1 MSATVAA
8 PPLPEAP
15 YRGIQPFR
23 FIDQQIF
30 AARDEETWELW
41 SNMTLYR
48 AILLYG
54 DSGTGKSSLINAGL
68 LPKALPENF
77 VVDRLRVQPTA
88 GREIKVER
96 IRSDEVDA
104 YLPSSFARMEGTKH
118 DESVELSLKEFRN
131 RLEKFRL
138 AKDRPQSNHVFQPN
152 DGAPRPLLIF
162 DQFEEF
168 VTLFEEAQRS
178 EGSSDDSK
186 TRANVPHIQQK
197 ILHELVSL
205 IQDDTLPVKLVFSFR
220 EDYLAKLSLLFD
232 HCPQLLDQAQRLL
245 PPRVEALP
253 KIIRVPFEDPELR
266 SHFLKH
272 EGQPG
277 SELSEEL
284 AQEIASE
291 LDRRTEGDTVNL
303 TELQIVCQRLWQSS
317 NPETLFRKQGIQ
329 GLLKDYG
336 AEVFRHLPR
345 ELREPAVAL
354 LSRMLTAS
362 NTRNIVSEDDL
373 IGRTSQEEEIDRD
386 RLHKALHQLGSS
398 QIVRREP
405 RRQIYFY
412 EITSEYL
419 VPWIKER
426 VIERDAAR
434 LRLQAEEAEQELAVQ
449 RRRSVLLMRL
459 LIAMIVLGVGVIALG
474 IFAYRQYQQLS
485 VAEERARQAEEQATT
500 ILNALNLANNSNED
514 EALKGVQQVA
524 ELIKQEKIPSDLK
537 LALLGP
543 AQSNPNSK
551 VREAAL
557 QVLVEASRNDKS
569 VAQSVVAA
577 TELSKEST
585 QNLSE
590 GEQEQLKR
598 LQATLPPLP
607 PRFYIHIG
615 DDSQRGQ
622 AQELAALL
630 KQKGYAVPGIE
641 RVGDKGVRNNQLR
654 YFLEPEPGTPT
665 PQDLVA
671 LLNTFKY
678 GPWKENYV
686 RGYENSP
693 KVRPGQYELWF
704 AYTAQTPV
712 TIPEV
717 SEVYEPPKKVEQA
730 QTPPP
735 PKSTTKPISGGV
747 LNGKAIS
754 LPRPAYPPT
763 ARAANVGGAVQVHV
777 LVDENGN
784 VASATVVSGHPLL
797 QSAALQAARNAKFS
811 PTKIAGQP
819 VKVSGVIIYN
829 FGAK

>member
-1 MSATVAA
+1 MSATVIA
-8 PPLPEAP
+8 PPLPDAP

-77 VVDRLRVQPTA
+77 VVDRLRVQPA
-88 GREIKVER
+88 EGREIKVER
-96 IRSDEVDA
+96 IRSDEIDA
-104 YLPSSFARMEGTKH
+104 YLPSSFARAEGIH
-118 DESVELSLKEFRN
+118 NDESIELSLEEFRN
-131 RLEKFRL
+131 RLERFRL
-138 AKDRPQSNHVFQPN
+138 AKDKPQSDHLFQPN
-152 DGAPRPLLIF
+152 DAAPRPLLIF

-178 EGSSDDSK
+178 EGGDDSK
-186 TRANVPHIQQK
+186 TRANVPRIQQK

-245 PPRVEALP
+245 PPKVEALP

-266 SHFLKH
+266 SHFLKDK
-272 EGQPG
+272 GQPG
-277 SELSEEL
+277 SELSQEL
-284 AQEIASE
+284 AQEIANE
-291 LDRRTEGDTVNL
+291 LGRRTEGDTVNL

-317 NPETLFRKQGIQ
+317 TPEALFRKKGIQ

-373 IGRTSQEEEIDRD
+373 IGRTSHEEEIDRD

-405 RRQIYFY
+405 RRKIYFY

-474 IFAYRQYQQLS
+474 ILAYRQYQRLA
-485 VAEERARQAEEQATT
+485 VAEERARQAEDQATT
-500 ILNALNLANNSNED
+500 ILNALNLANNPNEE

-524 ELIKQEKIPSDLK
+524 DLIKQGKIPSDLK

-557 QVLVEASRNDKS
+557 KVLVEASKNDKS

-577 TELSKEST
+577 TELSKAST

-598 LQATLPPLP
+598 LQTTLPPLP

-641 RVGDKGVRNNQLR
+641 RVGDKGVKTNQLR
-654 YFLEPEPGTPT
+654 YFLEAEPGTPT
-665 PQDLVA
+665 PKELVA
-671 LLNTFKY
+671 MLSTFKY
-678 GPWKENYV
+678 GLWKENHV

-704 AYTAQTPV
+704 AYTSPTPV
-712 TIPEV
+712 TIPGTAEGSDV
-717 SEVYEPPKKVEQA
+717 PTRVEQA
-730 QTPPP
+730 PGPTPQTPIR
-735 PKSTTKPISGGV
+735 KPFSGGV

-754 LPRPAYPPT
+754 LPRPAYPSI
-763 ARAANVGGAVQVHV
+763 AKSANASGAVTVQV

-784 VASATVVSGHPLL
+784 VASATVISGHPLL
-797 QSAALQAARNAKFS
+797 QNAALQAARNAKFS
-811 PTKIAGQP
+811 PTKLSGQA
-819 VKVSGVIIYN
+819 VKVTGVIIYN
-829 FGAK
+829 FNR

>member
-8 PPLPEAP
+8 PPLPDAP

-30 AARDEETWELW
+30 AARDEEIWELW

-48 AILLYG
+48 AILLFG

-77 VVDRLRVQPTA
+77 VVDRLRVQPVE

-96 IRSDEVDA
+96 IRSDEELG
-104 YLPSSFARMEGTKH
+104 YLPSSFARTEGTQH
-118 DESVELSLKEFRN
+118 DESVELSLEEFRT
-131 RLEKFRL
+131 RLEKCRL
-138 AKDRPQSNHVFQPN
+138 PKDRPQSNHLFQPN
-152 DGAPRPLLIF
+152 ERAPRPLLIF

-168 VTLFEEAQRS
+168 VTLFEEAQR
-178 EGSSDDSK
+178 DDTK
-186 TRANVPHIQQK
+186 TRANVPRIQQN

-205 IQDDTLPVKLVFSFR
+205 IQDDNLPVKLVFSFR

-232 HCPQLLDQAQRLL
+232 HCPELLDQSQRLL
-245 PPRVEALP
+245 PPKVEALP

-266 SHFLKH
+266 SHFLKDKA
-272 EGQPG
+272 EAG
-277 SELSEEL
+277 SELSEAL
-284 AQEIASE
+284 AQEIATE
-291 LDRRTEGDTVNL
+291 LGRRTEGDTVNL

-317 NPETLFRKQGIQ
+317 TPEALFQKKGIH

-336 AEVFRHLPR
+336 AEVFRNLPR

-386 RLHKALHQLGSS
+386 RLSKALHQLSSS

-449 RRRSVLLMRL
+449 RWRSRLLMRL
-459 LIAMIVLGVGVIALG
+459 LIAMIVLGIGVIALG
-474 IFAYRQYQQLS
+474 ILAYRQYQRLA
-485 VAEERARQAEEQATT
+485 VAEERARLAEEQATT
-500 ILNALNLANNSNED
+500 ILNALNLANNANEE

-524 ELIKQEKIPSDLK
+524 ELIKQGKVPSDLK

-557 QVLVEASRNDKS
+557 KVLVEASKNDKS

-577 TELSKEST
+577 TELSKAST

-615 DDSQRGQ
+615 DDSQRGL
-622 AQELAALL
+622 AQELATLL
-630 KQKGYAVPGIE
+630 KQKGYTVPGIE
-641 RVGDKGVRNNQLR
+641 RVGDKGVKSNQLR
-654 YFLEPEPGTPT
+654 YFLEPESGAQT
-665 PQDLVA
+665 PQELVA
-671 LLNTFKY
+671 MLNTFRY
-678 GPWKENYV
+678 GPWREVFV

-704 AYTAQTPV
+704 AYSPPGPATTAGTSEGDD
-712 TIPEV
+712 IPT
-717 SEVYEPPKKVEQA
+717 KVEQGPA
-730 QTPPP
+730 QLP

-754 LPRPAYPPT
+754 LPTPVYPY
-763 ARAANVGGAVQVHV
+763 AAKAANVGGTVQVQV

-784 VASATVVSGHPLL
+784 VASATVVSGHPML
-797 QSAALQAARNAKFS
+797 QGAALQSARNAKFA
-811 PTKIAGQP
+811 PTKISGQP
-819 VKVSGVIIYN
+819 VRVSGVIIYN
-829 FGAK
+829 FKAK

>member
-1 MSATVAA
+1 MSATIAA
-8 PPLPEAP
+8 SPLPDAP

-30 AARDEETWELW
+30 AAREEETWELW

-48 AILLYG
+48 AVLLYG

-68 LPKALPENF
+68 LPKAIPENF

-96 IRSDEVDA
+96 IRSDEIDG
-104 YLPSSFARMEGTKH
+104 YLPSSFAPTDGPHH
-118 DESVELSLKEFRN
+118 DESVELSLEEFRT

-138 AKDRPQSNHVFQPN
+138 AKHRPQSNELFHAN

-178 EGSSDDSK
+178 DGTGDDNHG
-186 TRANVPHIQQK
+186 RANVPRIQQK

-245 PPRVEALP
+245 PPKVEALP

-272 EGQPG
+272 DGETG
-277 SELSEEL
+277 SELSDEL
-284 AQEIASE
+284 AEHIATE
-291 LDRRTEGDTVNL
+291 LGRRTEGDTVNL

-317 NPETLFRKQGIQ
+317 NPETLFREKGIQ

-336 AEVFRHLPR
+336 AEVFRQLPR

-362 NTRNIVSEDDL
+362 NTRNIVSENDL
-373 IGRTSQEEEIDRD
+373 IDRTSQEEEIDRD
-386 RLHKALHQLGSS
+386 RLRKALHQLSS
-398 QIVRREP
+398 GQIVRREP

-426 VIERDAAR
+426 VVERDAAQ
-434 LRLQAEEAEQELAVQ
+434 LRMQAEKAELELGVQ

-459 LIAMIVLGVGVIALG
+459 LVAMIVLGVGVIALG
-474 IFAYRQYQQLS
+474 IFAYRQYQ
-485 VAEERARQAEEQATT
+485 RARQAELQANT
-500 ILNALNLANNSNED
+500 ILNALNLANNPNEE
-514 EALKGVQQVA
+514 EALKGVEQVSD
-524 ELIKQEKIPSDLK
+524 LIKQDKIPSDLK
-537 LALLGP
+537 LTLLGP

-557 QVLVEASRNDKS
+557 KVLVDASRNDKS

-577 TELSKEST
+577 TELSKAST

-590 GEQEQLKR
+590 GERYQLQQ
-598 LQATLPPLP
+598 LQVAALP

-622 AQELAALL
+622 AQQLAALL
-630 KQKGYAVPGIE
+630 KKQGFAAPGIE
-641 RVGDKGVRNNQLR
+641 KVGDKGIRYNQLR

-665 PQDLVA
+665 PQQLVEI
-671 LLNTFKY
+671 LNTYKFGQWRVLY
-678 GPWKENYV
+678 I

-693 KVRPGQYELWF
+693 KIRPNHYELWL
-704 AYTAQTPV
+704 AYPASTAPGT
-712 TIPEV
+712 PEV
-717 SEVYEPPKKVEQA
+717 AEIPDRVEQG
-730 QTPPP
+730 PPP
-735 PKSTTKPISGGV
+735 ASNTRPISGGV

-754 LPRPAYPPT
+754 LPRPAYP
-763 ARAANVGGAVQVHV
+763 AIAKAANAGGAVQVQV
-777 LVDENGN
+777 IVDENGN
-784 VASATVVSGHPLL
+784 VTSAQVVSGHPLL
-797 QSAALQAARNAKFS
+797 QNAALQAARNAKFS
-811 PTKIAGQP
+811 PAKLSGQP
-819 VKVSGVIIYN
+819 VKVTGVIIYN
-829 FGAK
+829 FTPR

>member
-1 MSATVAA
+1 MIATVAA

-77 VVDRLRVQPTA
+77 VIDRLRVQPVA

-104 YLPSSFARMEGTKH
+104 YLPSSFARAEGTH
-118 DESVELSLKEFRN
+118 NDESVELSLEEFHA
-131 RLEKFRL
+131 RLENFRL
-138 AKDRPQSNHVFQPN
+138 SKDRPQSNHVFQPN

-168 VTLFEEAQRS
+168 VTLFEEAQRG
-178 EGSSDDSK
+178 EGTGNDSK
-186 TRANVPHIQQK
+186 TRANVPRIQQK

-245 PPRVEALP
+245 PPKVEALP

-266 SHFLKH
+266 SHFLKDKG
-272 EGQPG
+272 EAG

-284 AQEIASE
+284 AQEIATE

-317 NPETLFRKQGIQ
+317 NPETLFRKKGIQ

-336 AEVFRHLPR
+336 AEVFRNLPR

-373 IGRTSQEEEIDRD
+373 IGRTSQEEEIDLD
-386 RLHKALHQLGSS
+386 RLRNALHQLGSS

-459 LIAMIVLGVGVIALG
+459 LVAMIVLGIGVIALG
-474 IFAYRQYQQLS
+474 IFAYRQYQQLA
-485 VAEERARQAEEQATT
+485 VAEERARQAEEQANT
-500 ILNALNLANNSNED
+500 ILNALNLANNPNED

-557 QVLVEASRNDKS
+557 KVLVEASKSDKS

-577 TELSKEST
+577 TELSKAST
-585 QNLSE
+585 QNLSD
-590 GEQEQLKR
+590 GERYQLQQLR
-598 LQATLPPLP
+598 VSTLP

-615 DDSQRGQ
+615 DDSQRAQ

-630 KQKGYAVPGIE
+630 KRQGFAAPGIE
-641 RVGDKGVRNNQLR
+641 KVGDKGLKFNQLR
-654 YFLEPEPGTPT
+654 YFLDPEPGTPT
-665 PQDLVA
+665 PQQLVDI
-671 LLNTFKY
+671 LNTYKF
-678 GPWKENYV
+678 GPWKAIHIP
-686 RGYENSP
+686 GYENSP
-693 KVRPGQYELWF
+693 KIRPNHYELWF
-704 AYTAQTPV
+704 AYTAPTSV
-712 TIPEV
+712 TSPSI
-717 SEVYEPPKKVEQA
+717 SEVYDSPKKVEQG
-730 QTPPP
+730 QTTPQ
-735 PKSTTKPISGGV
+735 KKPISGGV

-754 LPRPAYPPT
+754 LPKPVYPSI
-763 ARAANVGGAVQVHV
+763 AKAANVGGAVQVQV

-784 VASATVVSGHPLL
+784 VASANVVSGHPLL

-811 PTKIAGQP
+811 PAKIAGQP

-829 FGAK
+829 FQAK

>member
-8 PPLPEAP
+8 PPLPDAP

-30 AARDEETWELW
+30 ASREEETWELW

-48 AILLYG
+48 AVLLYG

-77 VVDRLRVQPTA
+77 VVDRLRVQPVE

-96 IRSDEVDA
+96 IRSDEADA
-104 YLPSSFARMEGTKH
+104 YLPSNFAQTEGSHH
-118 DESVELSLKEFRN
+118 DESIELSLEEFRT

-138 AKDRPQSNHVFQPN
+138 TKDKPQSNQLFQAN

-178 EGSSDDSK
+178 DGTGDDSR
-186 TRANVPHIQQK
+186 TRANVPRIQQK
-197 ILHELVSL
+197 ILHEFVRL
-205 IQDDTLPVKLVFSFR
+205 IQDDNLPVKLVFSFR

-245 PPRVEALP
+245 PPLVEALP

-272 EGQPG
+272 KGEPG

-284 AQEIASE
+284 AQQIATK
-291 LDRRTEGDTVNL
+291 LGRRTEGDTVNL

-317 NPETLFRKQGIQ
+317 NPETLFQQKGIQ

-336 AEVFRHLPR
+336 SEVFRNLPR

-362 NTRNIVSEDDL
+362 NTRNIVSENDL
-373 IGRTSQEEEIDRD
+373 IERTSQEEEIESD
-386 RLHKALHQLGSS
+386 RLRKALHQLGSS

-405 RRQIYFY
+405 RRRIYFY

-426 VIERDAAR
+426 VVERDEAR
-434 LRLQAEEAEQELAVQ
+434 LRLQAEEAENELAVQ

-474 IFAYRQYQQLS
+474 ILAYRQYQRLA
-485 VAEERARQAEEQATT
+485 VAEERARQAEEQAAT
-500 ILNALNLANNSNED
+500 ILNAVKLANNANED

-524 ELIKQEKIPSDLK
+524 DLIEQGKISSDLK

-557 QVLVEASRNDKS
+557 KVLVEASRNDKS

-577 TELSKEST
+577 TELSKAST

-590 GEQEQLKR
+590 GEQEQLKQLR
-598 LQATLPPLP
+598 VTLPPLP

-615 DDSQRGQ
+615 DDSQRRQ

-630 KQKGYAVPGIE
+630 KLKGYAVPGIE
-641 RVGDKGVRNNQLR
+641 KVGDMGVRNNQLR
-654 YFLEPEPGTPT
+654 YFLEAEPGSPT

-671 LLNTFKY
+671 LLNTYKY
-678 GPWKENYV
+678 GPWKDNYV

-704 AYTAQTPV
+704 AYASPNSRPDTTAGTPD
-712 TIPEV
+712 
-717 SEVYEPPKKVEQA
+717 VYEVPNKEQTSTPQA
-730 QTPPP
+730 Q
-735 PKSTTKPISGGV
+735 KPISGGV

-754 LPRPAYPPT
+754 LPKPVYPAN
-763 ARAANVGGAVQVHV
+763 AKAANVGGAVNVQV

-784 VASATVVSGHPLL
+784 VASASVVSGHPLL
-797 QSAALQAARNAKFS
+797 QRAAWQAARNAKF
-811 PTKIAGQP
+811 PPAKLAGQP
-819 VKVSGVIIYN
+819 VKVTGVIIYN